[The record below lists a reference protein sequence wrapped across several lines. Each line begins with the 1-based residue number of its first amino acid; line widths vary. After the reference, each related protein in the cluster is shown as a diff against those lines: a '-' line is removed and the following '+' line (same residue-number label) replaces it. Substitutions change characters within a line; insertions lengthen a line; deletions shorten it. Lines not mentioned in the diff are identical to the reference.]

1 MLDVQKLE
9 RRWIKY
15 KIKKYLPYIVSG
27 IFTLLFILIYIFW
40 NFSTVTPSDTNSTQA
55 TLAKMPPP
63 SVSSSVIG
71 EKTENTPT
79 NLEPSMEFVHSFE
92 SAPTNEPPSTFKT
105 STAKPTTSQAQPI
118 NNIPAPPKTIAMPEY
133 TPPPSNPSI
142 PPKITA
148 KENVVTINKAESK
161 LDIEDLQ
168 ERFKTTSNANLGL
181 FIARYYYDKGNFQE
195 AYNFALKTNSIN
207 NRIDES
213 WIIFAK
219 SLVKLGRSDHAKKTL
234 QLYLQQSNSESAR
247 ALLDSI
253 DKGTFK

>member
-1 MLDVQKLE
+1 MLDVHKLE

-15 KIKKYLPYIVSG
+15 KVKKYLPYIVSVVLT
-27 IFTLLFILIYIFW
+27 FLFILVYVFW
-40 NFSTVTPSDTNSTQA
+40 NFSTVNPSDTNSTQA
-55 TLAKMPPP
+55 ALVKTQSP
-63 SVSSSVIG
+63 SVNSSVIA
-71 EKTENTPT
+71 EKTENMPT

-92 SAPTNEPPSTFKT
+92 STPTNEPLTPKPLM
-105 STAKPTTSQAQPI
+105 AKPAGTQPSQQISNVP
-118 NNIPAPPKTIAMPEY
+118 PAPKTIAMPEY
-133 TPPPSNPSI
+133 TPPPNPI
-142 PPKITA
+142 VPPKITA

-161 LDIEDLQ
+161 LDIEELQ

-181 FIARYYYDKGNFQE
+181 FIARYYYDKGNYHE
-195 AYNFALKTNSIN
+195 AYNYALKTNSIN

-247 ALLDSI
+247 TLLESI